1 MQKKLL
7 LIINPV
13 SGLRLA
19 HYYIA
24 KVTAILTECGY
35 DVFTMLTTKRGDAEH
50 WAEEY
55 GKDFD
60 LVVACGG
67 DGTFN
72 EVVSGNIKGA
82 GKDIG
87 YIPCGSTNDFAASLG
102 LPSDILTAAEA
113 IGKGKVHFIDAGS
126 FGGRNFTY
134 VASFGAFTKASYS
147 TPQNVKNV
155 IGHLA
160 YVLEG
165 GMELTKLHP
174 EYVSLEVDG
183 RIYEGNYIFGAIS
196 NSTSLGGVLSIAKDY
211 VDMNDGCFEVMLV
224 KNPENASQLSHI
236 LKALTTQKLED
247 CEEIEFFSAQKLL
260 LRKNPVSGWSLDGE
274 FEQGENKTLI
284 ENLPSAIRL
293 VF

>member
-24 KVTAILTECGY
+24 KVTSILTENGY
-35 DVFTMLTTKRGDAEH
+35 DVFTMLTTKRGDAER

-55 GKDFD
+55 GKTFD

-72 EVVSGNIKGA
+72 EVISGNIQGA
-82 GKDIG
+82 NRDIG

-102 LPSDILTAAEA
+102 LSSDILTAAEA
-113 IGKGKVHFIDAGS
+113 IGKGSVHTIDAGS
-126 FGGRNFTY
+126 FGGRSFTY

-174 EYVSLEVDG
+174 EYVSLEADG
-183 RIYEGNYIFGAIS
+183 TIYEGNYIFGAIS
-196 NSTSLGGVLSIAKDY
+196 NSTSLGGVLSISKDL

-224 KNPENASQLSHI
+224 KNPENATQLSHI

-247 CEEIEFFSAQKLL
+247 CEEIEFFSTQKLL

-274 FEQGENKTLI
+274 FEQGENGTTI